1 MAKRSTKKP
10 AGEKPRAFLL
20 GTMTLTLISETLAE
34 VERLEVRQKDAQA
47 TPGGKAQ
54 PGITLSP
61 EGQTGSSGRTR
72 IHQHPRERKH
82 ETL

>member
-34 VERLEVRQKDAQA
+34 VERLEAAKIGGQPQGDMIE
-47 TPGGKAQ
+47 TPQTQ
-54 PGITLSP
+54 PNSKGND
-61 EGQTGSSGRTR
+61 
-72 IHQHPRERKH
+72 HD
-82 ETL
+82 